1 MQSSDYNDV
10 VAGCTRGNAML
21 CSLGAGTGSKA
32 SRALSPPTCPSAPSL
47 VPCAA
52 PQRPPLPRRAAGDGH
67 VPDQVRLHKG
77 SASLQLDASTH
88 THQLEQDE
96 IERLEGRA

>member
-32 SRALSPPTCPSAPSL
+32 SRALSPPPPPQRPPLCRASAPSL
-47 VPCAA
+47 V
-52 PQRPPLPRRAAGDGH
+52 PRRAAGDGH
-67 VPDQVRLHKG
+67 VPDQVRLQG
-77 SASLQLDASTH
+77 VRLAELDAH
-88 THQLEQDE
+88 THQQEQDE
-96 IERLEGRA
+96 IERLEGSA